1 MLKYRLIFGTLMVVA
16 FVALVLGDGL
26 LDGRFAGPSGQGIRG
41 TLFSLLLVLLV
52 VAAQWEF
59 AHLAAARGLRVF
71 LPVTVGASIA
81 LALTWYVLQV
91 LSIPGHV
98 YVLAVS
104 TAAILGVFLYQQR
117 VCGLAAV
124 MANCGV
130 SLLSVA
136 YCGVLAAFALAIRID
151 FGIWAVLMYVFVVKS
166 SDIGAYAIGRL
177 FGRHKFSP
185 RISPGKTWE
194 GMVGAVAVAV
204 VVAVVFVGCCD
215 IIAIGW
221 PVAVLFGA
229 GFAFIGQM
237 GDLAESMLK
246 RDAARKDSAAAV
258 PGFGGVLDIVD
269 SPLVAAPFAYLF
281 FSLVM

>member
-1 MLKYRLIFGTLMVVA
+1 MVVV

-26 LDGRFAGPSGQGIRG
+26 VDGRITTPTGRQVRATVFAVI
-41 TLFSLLLVLLV
+41 LVLLV

-59 AHLAAARGLRVF
+59 SRLAAARGLKVF
-71 LPVTVGASIA
+71 VPVTMPASIM

-91 LSIPGHV
+91 VSVQGHI

-104 TAAILGVFLYQQR
+104 TATVLAGFLYQHR
-117 VCGLAAV
+117 VYGLDAV

-151 FGIWAVLMYVFVVKS
+151 FGVQALLMYVCVVKS
-166 SDIGAYAIGRL
+166 SDIGAYALGRL
-177 FGRHKFSP
+177 FGKHKFSP

-194 GMVGAVAVAV
+194 GMAGAALTAAI
-204 VVAVVFVGCCD
+204 VAVVFAACCG
-215 IIAIGW
+215 IIRLGW
-221 PVAVLFGA
+221 PVAALFGLI
-229 GFAFIGQM
+229 FAFIGQM
-237 GDLAESMLK
+237 GDLVESMLK
-246 RDAARKDSAAAV
+246 RDAARKDSAGTV

-281 FSLVM
+281 FSLLM

>member
-1 MLKYRLIFGTLMVVA
+1 MLKYRLIFGTLMVAA
-16 FVALVLGDGL
+16 FIALVLGDGL
-26 LDGRFAGPSGQGIRG
+26 LDGRFAGPAGRSVCG
-41 TLFSLLLVLLV
+41 TLFALLLVMLII
-52 VAAQWEF
+52 AAQVEF

-71 LPVTVGASIA
+71 LPVTIAASIA
-81 LALTWYVLQV
+81 LALTWYALQV

-104 TAAILGVFLYQQR
+104 AAAILGVFLYQHR
-117 VCGLAAV
+117 ACGLASV
-124 MANCGV
+124 MTNCGV
-130 SLLSVA
+130 SLLSVV
-136 YCGVLAAFALAIRID
+136 YCGVLTAFALAIRID
-151 FGIWAVLMYVFVVKS
+151 FGIWPVLMYALVVKS

-177 FGRHKFSP
+177 FGKHKFSP

-194 GMVGAVAVAV
+194 GMAGAVAAAA
-204 VVAVVFVGCCD
+204 VVAVVFAGCCD
-215 IIAIGW
+215 IIAMDW

-229 GFAFIGQM
+229 ALAFIGQM
-237 GDLAESMLK
+237 GDLVESMLK
-246 RDAARKDSAAAV
+246 RDAARKDSAATV